1 MAVRSFSF
9 VAYKDK
15 VTPSQCISGGI
26 SGEHNATELEIT
38 IDDALYEQLVTD
50 TAGKVLM
57 YRFEAVGST
66 GIGYVSEPQN
76 LENKTVKFKL
86 PQSVTEN
93 GGKCTV
99 TLVLTIMNYLNDIQE
114 IVKISPISVLVGT
127 TPDIKAVSD
136 LDAGDETSLYKLTQE
151 YCEIA
156 KECASNST
164 VNVIVTENNVMK
176 TQENVDK
183 SAENIAKA
191 AEKVEEAAEKVEEA
205 KAFSENAQATADLCS
220 DIYETTKVVTE
231 EAYGYMNMASEYAS
245 ECRSY
250 ASLEGGIFSPVA
262 FSGSYNDLYDAPE
275 PMQVADYL
283 EPMCFLPVASD
294 TVYQRI
300 TSIESMFEGTIY
312 DSNCYIKPYAYY
324 ENSFIESVNIRPYC
338 KGISDYAFYKA
349 YRLMNVTIPNSV
361 EFIGEYAFSECNGI
375 NSIHLPNSIES
386 IAKTA
391 FNSAISLSLVTLDS
405 GFNCDLDF
413 STQDNLS
420 EETLNNIIEAYPEN
434 CNRTVTLSKQTYNN
448 YIYGP
453 IVERAEAKGITF
465 VSAE

>member
-15 VTPSQCISGGI
+15 VNPAQCISGGL

-38 IDDALYEQLVTD
+38 IDDTLYEQLLSD

-57 YRFEAVGST
+57 YRFEAVGAT
-66 GIGYVSEPQN
+66 GIGYATEPDN
-76 LENKTVKFKL
+76 LESKTVKFTL
-86 PQSVTEN
+86 PKSITEN
-93 GGKCTV
+93 GGRCTV
-99 TLVLTIMNYLNDIQE
+99 TLIFTIMNHLGDTLE
-114 IVKISPISVLVGT
+114 IVKVSPISVLLGSA
-127 TPDIKAVSD
+127 PELKAVTD
-136 LDAGDETSLYKLTQE
+136 LIADDEASLYKLTKE
-151 YCEIA
+151 YCQTA

-183 SAENIAKA
+183 SAQNVAKA
-191 AEKVEEAAEKVEEA
+191 AEKVEEAKT
-205 KAFSENAQATADLCS
+205 FSENAQATANLCS

-250 ASLEGGIFSPVA
+250 ASLEGGIFAPVA
-262 FSGSYNDLYDAPE
+262 FSGNYNDLYDAPE

-283 EPMCFLPVASD
+283 EPSCYLPVASD

-300 TSIESMFEGTIY
+300 TSIESLFEGTIY
-312 DSNCYIKPYAYY
+312 DSNLYVKPYAYY
-324 ENSFIESVNIRPYC
+324 ENYFIESVNIRPYC
-338 KGISDYAFYKA
+338 KGLSDYAFYKA
-349 YRLMNVTIPNSV
+349 YRLTDITIPDSV
-361 EFIGEYAFSECNGI
+361 EYIGEYALSECNGI
-375 NSIHLPNSIES
+375 SVIHLPNSIKS

-413 STQDNLS
+413 STQDYLS
-420 EETLNNIIEAYPEN
+420 GETLENIIEAYPEN
-434 CNRTVTLSKQTYNN
+434 CNRTVTLSKRTYSN
-448 YIYGP
+448 YFYGP
-453 IVERAEAKGITF
+453 IVQRAQAKGITF